1 MLFLVLPFLAAVMY
15 PLGSLLLKRS
25 AVEGAGPWRATFV
38 CNILLALFAS
48 VYFFSGAEISEEARW
63 YQPATVAALFFTG
76 QILTFA
82 AIHAGDVSVATPM
95 MGAKVLLV
103 VVFASFLTQE
113 PVPTAWWWSAGVS
126 AVGVALLGLTP
137 GSGHRRVLATVM
149 FALLSSAAFAL
160 SDVLCQ
166 RWGPAWGG
174 TPLVAR
180 AFALAGGLS
189 FVLLLFAKGPV
200 STIPRGAWRW
210 LLPGAALIA
219 LQSIL
224 IVTTLAT
231 FGAAPAVNIVFG
243 TRGLWS
249 IALVVCLAK
258 WAKLPEQHAPRSTF
272 ILRAIGALLLTVSVA
287 ILLAKPP
294 A

>member
-189 FVLLLFAKGPV
+189 FVL
-200 STIPRGAWRW
+200 
-210 LLPGAALIA
+210 
-219 LQSIL
+219 